1 MVPIKKRWDYLDCL
15 IDPVLTVIRRSVEK
29 EGLYIEDT
37 FKIRHPYWV
46 CFEFFLILVYYL
58 ISIWLILIDSFS
70 FWVLILNCICLAR
83 AMGKTTLRNNK
94 YTAELRKI
102 SKRDYFN
109 RQTRFFLENNCQ
121 AYVYAQ
127 RREKHCIIVMLL
139 MATLMHFI
147 SSNSFWIGLVLKGI
161 SILSLLGAAADDFF
175 SDAAE
180 FYEATP
186 ALPKLAET

>member
-1 MVPIKKRWDYLDCL
+1 MVPIKKRWDYLDHL
-15 IDPVLTVIRRSVEK
+15 IDPVLTAIRSRVEK
-29 EGLYIEDT
+29 EGLYIEDA
-37 FKIRHPYWV
+37 FEIRNPYLV
-46 CFEFFLILVYYL
+46 CFGFFLILVYYL
-58 ISIWLILIDSFS
+58 VSIWLILIDAFS

-83 AMGKTTLRNNK
+83 AIGKTTLRNNR
-94 YTAELRKI
+94 YTAELREI
-102 SKRDYFN
+102 SKKDCFN
-109 RQTRFFLENNCQ
+109 KQTKFFLENNCQ
-121 AYVYAQ
+121 AYVHAQ

-147 SSNSFWIGLVLKGI
+147 SSNSFWFDSVLKGI

-180 FYEATP
+180 FYEAAP